1 MKSFGIYT
9 KDVYFLATGTMAEFT
24 QKLCFLETISP
35 FPIGRVIHLKYT
47 DIQPHILLSVTQA
60 QS

>member
-1 MKSFGIYT
+1 M
-9 KDVYFLATGTMAEFT
+9 DVSLLATGTMAEFT
-24 QKLCFLETISP
+24 QFFLLIRTISP
-35 FPIGRVIHLKYT
+35 FPIGRVIQLKYT